1 MTDTTDYLDEVTD
14 EETLVHLLDRVLDVG
29 VVVSGD
35 LRLSIADVDLIHIGL
50 KLFIGSVETIE
61 RLAREGMAARAATG
75 P

>member
-1 MTDTTDYLDEVTD
+1 MTDSTDYLDEVTD
-14 EETLVHLLDRVLDVG
+14 DETLVHLLDRVLDVG

-35 LRLSIADVDLIHIGL
+35 LRLSIANVDLIHIGL

-61 RLAREGMAARAATG
+61 RLARERLAATAKAD

>member
-1 MTDTTDYLDEVTD
+1 MTDSTDYLDEVTD
-14 EETLVHLLDRVLDVG
+14 DETLVHLLDRVLDVG

-35 LRLSIADVDLIHIGL
+35 LRLSIANVDLIHIGL

-61 RLAREGMAARAATG
+61 RLARERLAAGEKAA